1 MQEASFL
8 LRDEWKINWKKV
20 QVCSCCLWTLVI
32 FKGLMTQSLLMVSLV
47 FSFLVQLWDG
57 ACPESAWKGDLV
69 SPDKTCLCGNTTSV
83 RVLIAHL
90 SLQLPKTLKC
100 VNFNQQALQCYF
112 FTVLL
117 VTQYH
122 TEKTPDT
129 QIWTQKQSL
138 SRVFPFT
145 LAIAWVLWAPLYFG
159 SILPVSFQ
167 GTEN

>member
-90 SLQLPKTLKC
+90 SLQLPKPWNALISISRHCSAISSLCSWWHSTTLRRHLTHR
-100 VNFNQQALQCYF
+100 FG
-112 FTVLL
+112 
-117 VTQYH
+117 H
-122 TEKTPDT
+122 R
-129 QIWTQKQSL
+129 S
-138 SRVFPFT
+138 SRSAGCFH
-145 LAIAWVLWAPLYFG
+145 
-159 SILPVSFQ
+159 LP
-167 GTEN
+167 